1 MNRTTSLQKSYL
13 DTALKVD
20 KLQWKISSS
29 LNRYV
34 TYLLI
39 LLYVN
44 KIHWYRDP
52 RGGLNTSFLIEDE
65 RREGGS
71 GMILGEQNHIRI
83 VDWLATIV
91 ELTSHILY
99 ILYTG
104 WRKKKL
110 LMFSWKGYR
119 FLKQIFEWTKKKFG
133 WIVIKLS
140 F

>member
-44 KIHWYRDP
+44 KILWYRDP

-104 WRKKKL
+104 LHKKTFKD
-110 LMFSWKGYR
+110 YR
-119 FLKQIFEWTKKKFG
+119 FFKPIFEWTKKKFKG
-133 WIVIKLS
+133 IVIKLT